1 MIKFWNSFCSNYH
14 ISVDYKETLYEWKL
28 SFLFKYLWVDD
39 IEKVYKLNKIE
50 QKYINHSVE
59 CLKGWNIDTQL
70 KIVLYVHWNL
80 IYSSSCIKFVP
91 YEVSHTLCYSIEK
104 EIWGFDKIDNEIQ
117 CFAHISFF
125 WNINLQIWWSR
136 VGISY
141 FISILQNLFKIIF
154 QFVIITLI

>member
-70 KIVLYVHWNL
+70 KIVYTLKPNIFFFMYKVRALW
-80 IYSSSCIKFVP
+80 SF
-91 YEVSHTLCYSIEK
+91 SHVMYSIEK

-125 WNINLQIWWSR
+125 ETLTFKSDDPVWEDH
-136 VGISY
+136 IS
-141 FISILQNLFKIIF
+141 F
-154 QFVIITLI
+154 QFFKTCSK

>member
-125 WNINLQIWWSR
+125 ETLTFKSDDPVWEYHISFQFFKTCSK
-136 VGISY
+136 SY
-141 FISILQNLFKIIF
+141 FNL
-154 QFVIITLI
+154 LS